1 MEQRVFPRSNGVL
14 LNSEAFALLPQSSCM
29 SSDQS
34 SKRTEYRYHDGDK
47 VGREIDALSQVFE
60 YRNLRLLVGS
70 FDGTGG
76 QTLDHILC
84 VCQSVMAIGFLTAND
99 PFMSQYLR

>member
-1 MEQRVFPRSNGVL
+1 MEQRIFPRSNGVL

-34 SKRTEYRYHDGDK
+34 SKRTEYRYHDDGK
-47 VGREIDALSQVFE
+47 VGREIDALSQIFE
-60 YRNLRLLVGS
+60 YRNLRLLAGS
-70 FDGTGG
+70 LDGTGG

-84 VCQSVMAIGFLTAND
+84 VCQSVMAIEFLTAND
-99 PFMSQYLR
+99 PFMSRHLR